1 MLKQVFSTS
10 ITFSDLSVLY
20 MKKYYYTYVHLKS
33 LANVIKMNNISC
45 IIILAEY
52 NNTLQ
57 QQTKKRQ
64 YNTK

>member
-1 MLKQVFSTS
+1 
-10 ITFSDLSVLY
+10 
-20 MKKYYYTYVHLKS
+20 MKKYYYTYVQLKS

-57 QQTKKRQ
+57 QQTNIRQ